1 MIFKIDTCQLNGMV
15 ITKPQKNIGGGP
27 QGATLGILDYLSQS
41 NNNADFVSERF
52 KFIDDLTILEIVD
65 LLSIGLSSCNVKH
78 QVPSDIINS
87 NQFISPDNLD
97 S

>member
-1 MIFKIDTCQLNGMV
+1 MV
-15 ITKPQKNIGGGP
+15 ISKNLKKNIGGGP
-27 QGATLGILDYLSQS
+27 QGATFGILEYSSQS

-52 KFIDDLTILEIVD
+52 KFIDEMTILEIFD